1 MTIVLRFEIKEYNNE
16 MQSKENLNKLNF
28 FPCPT
33 SNVTELLMKLKI

>member
-16 MQSKENLNKLNF
+16 MQSKENLNEIF